1 MLVFSDYIILFLLGS
16 LGAFIAG
23 FLGVGGGIIYIP
35 ILDYF
40 LYKLGLRD
48 DMLVKGILAN
58 SLFTIIFSG
67 AVASFKQYRMKNFF
81 PKEILYTA
89 LPGMVTAL
97 AMTYFIKT
105 GTWYSKQAFNYVFV
119 VMLFV
124 IIVRMFFAK
133 SAAKDDS
140 GQHDNFY
147 YFSLTGFFAGVIT
160 ALSGL
165 GGGVVMTPVFTDAL
179 RVPIKKASSISNGV
193 IPFFAIAIGLFNLS
207 VTAPQILPGMQV
219 GFIMMPIVIPMI
231 LATFVFAPIGVNI
244 SQKTKP
250 EVIRL
255 VFASFISIVFL
266 KLLFQMLS
274 QQ

>member
-1 MLVFSDYIILFLLGS
+1 MLELSDYIILFLLGS

-40 LYKLGLRD
+40 LYKLGLRED
-48 DMLVKGILAN
+48 LLVKGILAN

-67 AVASFKQYRMKNFF
+67 TVASFKQYRMKNFF

-97 AMTYFIKT
+97 VMTYFIKT
-105 GTWYSKQAFNYVFV
+105 GTWYSKQAFNYVFI

-133 SAAKDDS
+133 SAAEDDS
-140 GQHDNFY
+140 NQSKNPY
-147 YFSLTGFFAGVIT
+147 YFSLTGLFAGIIT

-165 GGGVVMTPVFTDAL
+165 GGGVVMTPVFTDGL

-193 IPFFAIAIGLFNLS
+193 IPFFAIAIGIFNLT
-207 VTAPQILPGMQV
+207 VTAPEILPGMQV
-219 GFIMMPIVIPMI
+219 GFIMLPIVLPMI
-231 LATFVFAPIGVNI
+231 LATFIFAPIGVNI

-250 EVIRL
+250 KIIRL
-255 VFASFISIVFL
+255 VFASFISIVFI
-266 KLLFQMLS
+266 KLLFELL
-274 QQ
+274 

>member
-1 MLVFSDYIILFLLGS
+1 MLAFSDYIILFLLGS

-40 LYKLGLRD
+40 LTKLGLRD
-48 DMLVKGILAN
+48 DLLVKGILAN

-67 AVASFKQYRMKNFF
+67 AVASFKQYKMKNFF

-97 AMTYFIKT
+97 VMTYFIKT
-105 GTWYSKQAFNYVFV
+105 GTWYSKQAFNYVFIL
-119 VMLFV
+119 MLFV

-133 SAAKDDS
+133 TPATNDS
-140 GQHDNFY
+140 EQTEKFK
-147 YFSLTGFFAGVIT
+147 YFSYTGLFAGIIT

-193 IPFFAIAIGLFNLS
+193 IPFFAIAMGLFNLTT
-207 VTAPQILPGMQV
+207 TAPKIIPGMQI
-219 GFIMMPIVIPMI
+219 GFIMLPVVIPMI
-231 LATFVFAPIGVNI
+231 LATFIFSPFGVDL

-250 EVIRL
+250 EIIRL
-255 VFASFISIVFL
+255 VFASFISIVFI
-266 KLLFQMLS
+266 KLVYEILL
-274 QQ
+274 